1 MKKLSL
7 AKIGKIEIR
16 KVIHDEIG
24 VHYYQ
29 IRIGR
34 TTVTVSSREYAE
46 IIESIKL
53 AEQAEFAGKGDDV

>member
-7 AKIGKIEIR
+7 AKVGRIEIR

-24 VHYYQ
+24 FHFYQ
-29 IRIGR
+29 IMIGKA
-34 TTVTVSSREYAE
+34 TVTVSSKEYAD

-53 AEQAEFAGKGDDV
+53 AEKTEFAGRGDDV